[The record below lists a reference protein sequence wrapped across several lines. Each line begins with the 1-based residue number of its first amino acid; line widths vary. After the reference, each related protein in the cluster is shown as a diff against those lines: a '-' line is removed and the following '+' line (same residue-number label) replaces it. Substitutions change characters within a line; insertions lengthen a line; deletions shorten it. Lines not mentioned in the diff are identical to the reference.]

1 MIKLF
6 VFIYGKRM
14 GEQISAIQISK
25 PVFSW
30 NIHKS
35 KYFLPKK
42 ILENVIGFQV
52 HVLCIRLYAKNIIW
66 KAIAWV
72 FNVKSMLWPQ
82 NDPRMS
88 YCYFFTF
95 FFFGLLLS
103 WGDIVLTIVLSYRMC
118 FLQVHFHL
126 LWKCYK
132 LFPLKIFVIFLLI

>member
-95 FFFGLLLS
+95 FFFFWITAFIRWHCFNNS
-103 WGDIVLTIVLSYRMC
+103 PVLPHVLPTSP
-118 FLQVHFHL
+118 FSS
-126 LWKCYK
+126 
-132 LFPLKIFVIFLLI
+132 FVKVL